1 MLHVV
6 HVDFVFTSFNL
17 AFCCATV
24 SESATLLNLL
34 NFSCAQFHLMV
45 GLALATPGEPSQL
58 WDHPRAQLL
67 HLQQE
72 RPRSFGTTIHQR
84 NALRR
89 QAGVKYSPLLVKYSP
104 LLVKYWPAVC
114 PPAGGEL
121 EEGWELEKE
130 SRETWK
136 SHKMIC
142 LRKLK
147 RKHKKECI
155 ADRDSITGR
164 KYQTLDTEVPDPA
177 F

>member
-1 MLHVV
+1 MAEREGGVPRG
-6 HVDFVFTSFNL
+6 S
-17 AFCCATV
+17 
-24 SESATLLNLL
+24 SRTLGDPPWGLSLCHNVQWEFELEPP
-34 NFSCAQFHLMV
+34 LMV

-58 WDHPRAQLL
+58 WDHPRAQML

>member
-1 MLHVV
+1 MPLSSSPKTGRGEV
-6 HVDFVFTSFNL
+6 L
-17 AFCCATV
+17 APAGEV
-24 SESATLLNLL
+24 LAPASE
-34 NFSCAQFHLMV
+34 V
-45 GLALATPGEPSQL
+45 LA
-58 WDHPRAQLL
+58 
-67 HLQQE
+67 
-72 RPRSFGTTIHQR
+72 
-84 NALRR
+84 RR
-89 QAGVKYSPLLVKYSP
+89 LP
-104 LLVKYWPAVC
+104 